1 MQGSPPSGNY
11 ISPGEVA
18 RRKALSS
25 LPPPNIQLA
34 LVHATSVLTIRD
46 RCGNALRVVDMR
58 PLVIHLLAGLEQ
70 AGIARAV
77 VTLGHDAQN
86 VAECVQAYGFTHL
99 KIDFVYMTLG
109 SAVGG
114 MWRNLANSVLAARS
128 AFAGSAPLL
137 IVRADNLYDG
147 RLLRRMA
154 DAPIGLDGSLR

>member
-1 MQGSPPSGNY
+1 M
-11 ISPGEVA
+11 
-18 RRKALSS
+18 
-25 LPPPNIQLA
+25 
-34 LVHATSVLTIRD
+34 HATSVLTIRD

-77 VTLGHDAQN
+77 VTLGHALRTSPDASG
-86 VAECVQAYGFTHL
+86 VRLLL

-128 AFAGSAPLL
+128 A
-137 IVRADNLYDG
+137 
-147 RLLRRMA
+147 
-154 DAPIGLDGSLR
+154 SLGARCS